1 MQIIGV
7 IHMDAKLWI
16 ERYLG
21 WCPCAKALLPDD
33 PPNERFEA
41 GDVTGGRDADMRWF
55 SRPALILLLPL
66 LPAIISI
73 AYTLSI
79 PIILPSSE
87 LQMATRILLI
97 GIPVGILIH
106 YGRSTHDVIGTTLA
120 GALLF
125 PLFEV
130 YSQVLGF
137 LIDPAFIM
145 TSPVHWPKMFIATS
159 PFILLLGATGYFA
172 SRKTTL
178 SLCIAVALGVLA
190 ILILAG
196 IR

>member
-7 IHMDAKLWI
+7 IHMDAKLWV

-21 WCPCAKALLPDD
+21 WCPCAKAFATGDLLED
-33 PPNERFEA
+33 PPVPENRT
-41 GDVTGGRDADMRWF
+41 GDRDTGTSWF
-55 SRPALILLLPL
+55 IRSALILLLPL

-87 LQMATRILLI
+87 LQMVTRILLI

-145 TSPVHWPKMFIATS
+145 TSPVHWPKMFIATW
-159 PFILLLGATGYFA
+159 PFILLFGATGFFA
-172 SRKTTL
+172 SRRSNLTNY
-178 SLCIAVALGVLA
+178 IALLLGLVAVIIMLG
-190 ILILAG
+190 IS
-196 IR
+196 